1 MSEKK
6 EIVMN
11 GAGVAEL
18 GFPGWPQFDPKSK
31 AEIAE
36 ALDTG
41 AVCYWTG
48 HKGMEFEDKF
58 AKWCGAKMAISC
70 TNGTAA
76 LHIGIATLGIGPGD
90 EVIVPSYS
98 FIASSFAVVQAGAVP
113 IFCDVDESHTIDPD
127 DIESKITER
136 TKGIVIVHLYGVV
149 CDMDRIMAIARK
161 HNLYVIEDC
170 AQAIGGKYKG
180 KSVGTIGDVGCFSFA
195 QSKHFTTGGEG
206 GMVVT
211 NDEDRGWEARSF
223 RDHGYDVKARMNMLA
238 LEEKLPYI
246 HNRVGFNFRMTE
258 MQSIVGI
265 NELARLE
272 TWNLPRRF
280 EYAKMYREALGK
292 LEASSRC
299 RLTPRSVSALT
310 GGSRSFWI
318 WTSWTSTRPRSLR
331 KWPAWAFPATAF
343 NGRKHTRKR
352 HIRSSAALARISS
365 RSAPRSTPA
374 RV

>member
-1 MSEKK
+1 M
-6 EIVMN
+6 
-11 GAGVAEL
+11 
-18 GFPGWPQFDPKSK
+18 
-31 AEIAE
+31 
-36 ALDTG
+36 
-41 AVCYWTG
+41 
-48 HKGMEFEDKF
+48 
-58 AKWCGAKMAISC
+58 
-70 TNGTAA
+70 
-76 LHIGIATLGIGPGD
+76 
-90 EVIVPSYS
+90 
-98 FIASSFAVVQAGAVP
+98 VQAGAVP

-292 LEASSRC
+292 LEGVKSLPVDTEERQCAYWWFPIILDLDKLDIDAPAFLKEMAGMGIPCYGIQWPEAYEEKAYKELGGFGSHKFPFCSKEYTREG
-299 RLTPRSVSALT
+299 LTYEGVVCPVAK
-310 GGSRSFWI
+310 
-318 WTSWTSTRPRSLR
+318 SLR
-331 KWPAWAFPATAF
+331 ARTVNLFLHPTWEKEHIQRVIDAFTTVHNAHL
-343 NGRKHTRKR
+343 KK
-352 HIRSSAALARISS
+352 
-365 RSAPRSTPA
+365 
-374 RV
+374 

>member
-223 RDHGYDVKARMNMLA
+223 RDHGYAVMARMNMLA
-238 LEEKLPYI
+238 LAED
-246 HNRVGFNFRMTE
+246 
-258 MQSIVGI
+258 
-265 NELARLE
+265 
-272 TWNLPRRF
+272 
-280 EYAKMYREALGK
+280 
-292 LEASSRC
+292 SR
-299 RLTPRSVSALT
+299 PE
-310 GGSRSFWI
+310 
-318 WTSWTSTRPRSLR
+318 
-331 KWPAWAFPATAF
+331 
-343 NGRKHTRKR
+343 
-352 HIRSSAALARISS
+352 
-365 RSAPRSTPA
+365 
-374 RV
+374 

>member
-1 MSEKK
+1 
-6 EIVMN
+6 
-11 GAGVAEL
+11 
-18 GFPGWPQFDPKSK
+18 
-31 AEIAE
+31 
-36 ALDTG
+36 
-41 AVCYWTG
+41 
-48 HKGMEFEDKF
+48 
-58 AKWCGAKMAISC
+58 
-70 TNGTAA
+70 
-76 LHIGIATLGIGPGD
+76 
-90 EVIVPSYS
+90 
-98 FIASSFAVVQAGAVP
+98 
-113 IFCDVDESHTIDPD
+113 
-127 DIESKITER
+127 
-136 TKGIVIVHLYGVV
+136 
-149 CDMDRIMAIARK
+149 
-161 HNLYVIEDC
+161 
-170 AQAIGGKYKG
+170 
-180 KSVGTIGDVGCFSFA
+180 
-195 QSKHFTTGGEG
+195 
-206 GMVVT
+206 MVVT

-292 LEASSRC
+292 LEGVKS
-299 RLTPRSVSALT
+299 LPVDTEGVSALT

-318 WTSWTSTRPRSLR
+318 WTSWTSTRPHSLR

>member
-18 GFPGWPQFDPKSK
+18 GFPGWPQVDPKSK

-41 AVCYWTG
+41 AGCYWTG

-170 AQAIGGKYKG
+170 AQAIGGKY
-180 KSVGTIGDVGCFSFA
+180 
-195 QSKHFTTGGEG
+195 
-206 GMVVT
+206 
-211 NDEDRGWEARSF
+211 
-223 RDHGYDVKARMNMLA
+223 
-238 LEEKLPYI
+238 
-246 HNRVGFNFRMTE
+246 
-258 MQSIVGI
+258 
-265 NELARLE
+265 
-272 TWNLPRRF
+272 
-280 EYAKMYREALGK
+280 
-292 LEASSRC
+292 
-299 RLTPRSVSALT
+299 
-310 GGSRSFWI
+310 
-318 WTSWTSTRPRSLR
+318 
-331 KWPAWAFPATAF
+331 
-343 NGRKHTRKR
+343 
-352 HIRSSAALARISS
+352 
-365 RSAPRSTPA
+365 
-374 RV
+374 